1 MVMRI
6 RDAEFW
12 RMCTIIV
19 SAMFAMSLVGLVALA
34 LTIRENHAGTRWMPG
49 NVLATILPAPQPST
63 DAPPATPPTL
73 ADQVAV
79 AWSVASGWPNSE
91 KWSYILR
98 FTSVEDDLLVAT
110 NLTDPVDQSELCTL
124 LSQLNDPVLA
134 LDPPID
140 QVLITGTDGQVI
152 WSCMP
157 TSQVM

>member
-12 RMCTIIV
+12 RMCTIV
-19 SAMFAMSLVGLVALA
+19 ATAMLALSLVGLAALG
-34 LTIRENHAGTRWMPG
+34 LVIREGHENTRWNP
-49 NVLATILPAPQPST
+49 NVMATILPAPQPSASA
-63 DAPPATPPTL
+63 APAEPPTL

-124 LSQLNDPVLA
+124 LFTLNDPVLA
-134 LDPPID
+134 IEPQID

-152 WSCMP
+152 WSCMT
-157 TSQVM
+157 TSEVM